1 VQGLGTLSSTYTI
14 EEATITLPTPS
25 RVGYIFSHWEKATAL
40 GVADNQ
46 ILTGSDG
53 DVAFKAGWEPIR
65 YRITYDAAGNVN
77 DAANLTTFTIED
89 EIKYERRCATRE
101 MTSSRSPSRTRRRA
115 RIPFR
120 RGTSFL
126 RITAKER

>member
-1 VQGLGTLSSTYTI
+1 MQGLGTLSSTYTI

-101 MTSSRSPSRTRRRA
+101 MTSSRSPSRPRSRM
-115 RIPFR
+115 RIR
-120 RGTSFL
+120 
-126 RITAKER
+126 